1 MNFVINSPHFPET
14 YWRFAEALKKNGFTV
29 LGVGD
34 APYNEISSELKSVL
48 NEYYFCPRM
57 DDYSEL
63 YKAFAFLSSKYGKID
78 WVESNNEYWLAK
90 DAKLRTDFNLK
101 TGVCEEDIIA
111 YKSKTAMKE
120 YYKQAKVKVARH
132 LKTSDLAL
140 AQKFVKKV
148 GYPLFAKP
156 DIGVGANST
165 YRLND
170 EEELRTFFLK
180 KDVGEYIIEEYIDGT
195 IVSFDGIANSKHEP
209 VIYVQH
215 LFPVA
220 NADVVGG
227 LLEDYYYSLHD
238 IDEDL
243 LKAGKSV
250 LKAFKVYKR
259 FFHLEFFRLN
269 SDKKGLGRK
278 GDLVALEVNMR
289 PPGGYTTDMISAC
302 LGVSSYAVYADV
314 IAFDE
319 NRQIPISQPMVV
331 AEVARRDKYKY
342 EISKEILLTKYQ
354 SAMVLHGRYAP
365 IISVG
370 MGDEYYIAKFAT
382 FEEAKNF
389 KEEVLKHQISI
400 CVMS

>member
-14 YWRFAEALKKNGFTV
+14 YWRFAEALKKSGFTV
-29 LGVGD
+29 LGIGD

-101 TGVCEEDIIA
+101 TGVHEEDIIA

-132 LKTSDLAL
+132 LKTGDLAL
-140 AQKFVKKV
+140 ALKFVKKV

-165 YRLND
+165 YRLNN
-170 EEELRTFFLK
+170 EEELNTFFSK
-180 KDVGEYIIEEYIDGT
+180 KDVGDYIIEEYIDGT
-195 IVSFDGIANSKHEP
+195 IVSFDGIANSKYEP
-209 VIYVQH
+209 VICVQH

-269 SDKKGLGRK
+269 ADKKGLGKK

-331 AEVARRDKYKY
+331 AEVARRDRYQY
-342 EISKEILLTKYQ
+342 ALTKEQILTKHQ
-354 SAMVLHGRYAP
+354 STMVLQGRYAP

-382 FEEAKNF
+382 FEEAKTF
-389 KEEVLKHQISI
+389 KEEVLKHQNS
-400 CVMS
+400 V

>member
-29 LGVGD
+29 LGIGD

-101 TGVCEEDIIA
+101 TGVREEDIIA

-132 LKTSDLAL
+132 LKTGDLAL
-140 AQKFVKKV
+140 ALKFVKKV

-165 YRLND
+165 YRLNN
-170 EEELRTFFLK
+170 EEELNTFFSK
-180 KDVGEYIIEEYIDGT
+180 KDVGDYIIEEYIDGT
-195 IVSFDGIANSKHEP
+195 IVSFDGIANSKYEP
-209 VIYVQH
+209 VICVQH

-243 LKAGKSV
+243 LKAGKAV

-269 SDKKGLGRK
+269 VGKKGLGRK

-302 LGVSSYAVYADV
+302 LGMSSYAVYADV

-319 NRQIPISQPMVV
+319 NRQVSSTKPMVV
-331 AEVARRDKYKY
+331 SEVARRDRYQY
-342 EISKEILLTKYQ
+342 ALTKEQILTKHQ
-354 SAMVLHGRYAP
+354 STMVLQGRYAP

-382 FEEAKNF
+382 FEEAKTF
-389 KEEVLKHQISI
+389 KEEVLKHQNS
-400 CVMS
+400 V